1 MTELQWENLKS
12 IVQGQEVPRAPVGFI
27 IDSPWLPG
35 WYGCSIM
42 DYYTDDRV
50 WMDANLKAVKEFPDI
65 MFLPGFWSEYGMC
78 GEPSAF
84 GAKCV
89 WDSPNL
95 PHAERIMSDIREVSK
110 LTKPNVRTDGLLPFM
125 TNRLK
130 RNYDT
135 IRQNG
140 HDIKIAV
147 SRGPFN
153 IASFLMGTT
162 EFLMAS
168 QMNPEET
175 LSLINIV
182 TEFVIDWIEYQM
194 ECFPSIDGILILDDI
209 IGFVGEDD
217 FKKLMFPYLK
227 KIYSKF
233 NVSINIL
240 HNDAHGLVSAPYLA
254 EMGVNVFNFAF
265 EHSLPQ
271 MRELTGSNVTLLG
284 NIPPRDVLANGS
296 LQDISDWTSKTTVSV
311 KNDRNI
317 IWSCGGGM
325 PPDVTSEKIHFFQK
339 SIYSA
344 LNQRMG

>member
-1 MTELQWENLKS
+1 MTEFQWENLKL
-12 IVQGQEVPRAPVGFI
+12 IVQGQELSRAPIGFI

-50 WMDANLKAVKEFPDI
+50 WIDANLKAVKEFPDI

-84 GAKCV
+84 GAKCI

-110 LTKPNVRTDGLLPFM
+110 LTKPNVRTDGLLPFV

-130 RNYDT
+130 RNHDT
-135 IRQNG
+135 IRKNG

-175 LSLINIV
+175 LSLINII

-227 KIYSKF
+227 EIYSKF

-240 HNDAHGLVSAPYLA
+240 HNDALGLVCAPYLA
-254 EMGVNVFNFAF
+254 DIGVNVFNFSF
-265 EHSLPQ
+265 EHLLPQ
-271 MRELTGSNVTLLG
+271 MRELTGGNVTLLG

-296 LQDISDWTSKTTVSV
+296 LQDISDWISKTAVSV